1 MAAER
6 SGADGASRA
15 PLGRE
20 TSYGGVVVR
29 PAEDGEDF
37 ELLTIVPRGT
47 RVTGLPKGGADP
59 GETPEETAAR
69 EVREETG
76 TTVDVREPLGEVSY
90 WYRRNGRRI
99 HKTVHFFLCR
109 YVSGDTAD
117 HDHEVDDAR
126 WIPLRDAERLLTYP
140 AERRLAELAQSK
152 IRADR

>member
-29 PAEDGEDF
+29 PSADGEDF

-76 TTVDVREPLGEVSY
+76 THVDVRERLGEVSY

-117 HDHEVDDAR
+117 HDHEVDEAR